1 MRQLVFNIT
10 LATRALRNNRLRSGI
25 TIAVIGLGIM
35 ALVGILTGIE
45 VMKVAI
51 SSSFT
56 SMGVNSFQITSD
68 VIKKKKHKG
77 GMNISVTEGK
87 YITYAE
93 AKLFKS
99 RFTFPGH
106 VSLSMQA
113 TNVGTVRYASEKTNP
128 NITFNGVDEEHLVA
142 NDSKLSYGRNFTN
155 IDVNSG
161 KYICIIGE
169 GIAKKLFK
177 KRMSD
182 AIDKVILV
190 GNVPCRVIGVLES
203 KGSSMFMN
211 SDNSL
216 LLPLNTARQI
226 YGGENS
232 YLLTVLVNDVKKK
245 AMATEEAE
253 GIFRVI
259 RRLPLGSD
267 NNFTISQNND
277 LVDMVLENTM
287 VIEIAAIAICLITL
301 LNSVIGLMNIM
312 LESVVERTREI
323 GVSKALGARSSTI
336 RSQFLTEAIIIS
348 LMGGMVGIIAGML
361 MGNILGVF
369 FHIGFVVP
377 WPWVG
382 LGIGLCLIVGI
393 ISGIFP
399 AIKASKL
406 DPIVALR
413 YE

>member
-1 MRQLVFNIT
+1 
-10 LATRALRNNRLRSGI
+10 
-25 TIAVIGLGIM
+25 
-35 ALVGILTGIE
+35 
-45 VMKVAI
+45 
-51 SSSFT
+51 
-56 SMGVNSFQITSD
+56 
-68 VIKKKKHKG
+68 
-77 GMNISVTEGK
+77 
-87 YITYAE
+87 
-93 AKLFKS
+93 
-99 RFTFPGH
+99 
-106 VSLSMQA
+106 
-113 TNVGTVRYASEKTNP
+113 
-128 NITFNGVDEEHLVA
+128 
-142 NDSKLSYGRNFTN
+142 
-155 IDVNSG
+155 
-161 KYICIIGE
+161 
-169 GIAKKLFK
+169 
-177 KRMSD
+177 
-182 AIDKVILV
+182 
-190 GNVPCRVIGVLES
+190 
-203 KGSSMFMN
+203 
-211 SDNSL
+211 
-216 LLPLNTARQI
+216 
-226 YGGENS
+226 
-232 YLLTVLVNDVKKK
+232 VNDVKKK

-361 MGNILGVF
+361 MGNILGMF